1 VAKRAKITEDDAANL
16 LGGDAL
22 DRFTGTREGRTKPA
36 KRATRKKAPPEE
48 AEPELNRV
56 KATFY
61 LNREQVVALEELRLK
76 HFKETGDKVDKS
88 ELVRKA
94 IDLLASQ

>member
-22 DRFTGTREGRTKPA
+22 DRFTGTPGGPRKPA
-36 KRATRKKAPPEE
+36 KGAPRKKAPPP
-48 AEPELNRV
+48 EPELNRV

-61 LNREQVVALEELRLK
+61 LNPEQVVALEELRLK

>member
-1 VAKRAKITEDDAANL
+1 MAKRAKVTEDDAANL

-22 DRFTGTREGRTKPA
+22 DRFTSSQEEPRKPA
-36 KRATRKKAPPEE
+36 KRAPRKKATPQE

-61 LNREQVVALEELRLK
+61 LNPEQVVALEELRLK
-76 HFKETGDKVDKS
+76 RFKDTGNKIDKS
-88 ELVRKA
+88 QLVREA
-94 IDLLASQ
+94 IDLLVKQ

>member
-1 VAKRAKITEDDAANL
+1 MVKRAKITEDDAANL

-22 DRFTGTREGRTKPA
+22 DRFTGAQEEARKPA
-36 KRATRKKAPPEE
+36 KRSPRKKARPEE
-48 AEPELNRV
+48 TKPEIKRV

-61 LNREQVVALEELRLK
+61 LNPEQVAALEELRWK
-76 HFKETGDKVDKS
+76 RYKETGDRIDKS